1 MIFGV
6 PIILAIIAFVFVIFI
21 HELGHYFV
29 GRLCGIGA
37 SSFSIGFG
45 PKLVSVVDRNRT
57 EWMLCLIPLGGFV
70 KFRSD
75 NDIVVLQNQLDDT
88 SKVRNSYFTTQS
100 SFESSSL
107 LKRSITVLAGPFANF
122 LLAVVIFA
130 YVAFVSGT
138 MSNEPIVGNVADLPS
153 NTESLVEGDQI
164 LSVQDQKIERFDQVF
179 EIAANADPSINVK
192 FEVLRQGRVLVI
204 DVPYLFQP
212 VVFNIEMLSPAMKA
226 GIKVGDVFVQAN
238 NKKVSSFDDIKR
250 AINDSNGLPVSV
262 VLWRNGTLIES
273 NITPEMRPT
282 ETQNGNIVEQMRI
295 GVRGGPLFSP
305 VMKTPNIF
313 EAGSIGVQMTFYV
326 VRMSLVGLVRMID
339 MTISPKHLSGPVGI
353 AKALSYSAV
362 EGAISFLSLL
372 AAISAG
378 IALINLFPIP
388 ILDGG
393 YLMVFLYE
401 LVFKA
406 PPPSY
411 IIKFFMM
418 IGFFILFGLM
428 VFATFNDIVR

>member
-1 MIFGV
+1 
-6 PIILAIIAFVFVIFI
+6 
-21 HELGHYFV
+21 
-29 GRLCGIGA
+29 
-37 SSFSIGFG
+37 
-45 PKLVSVVDRNRT
+45 
-57 EWMLCLIPLGGFV
+57 
-70 KFRSD
+70 
-75 NDIVVLQNQLDDT
+75 
-88 SKVRNSYFTTQS
+88 
-100 SFESSSL
+100 
-107 LKRSITVLAGPFANF
+107 
-122 LLAVVIFA
+122 
-130 YVAFVSGT
+130 
-138 MSNEPIVGNVADLPS
+138 
-153 NTESLVEGDQI
+153 
-164 LSVQDQKIERFDQVF
+164 
-179 EIAANADPSINVK
+179 
-192 FEVLRQGRVLVI
+192 
-204 DVPYLFQP
+204 
-212 VVFNIEMLSPAMKA
+212 
-226 GIKVGDVFVQAN
+226 
-238 NKKVSSFDDIKR
+238 
-250 AINDSNGLPVSV
+250 
-262 VLWRNGTLIES
+262 
-273 NITPEMRPT
+273 
-282 ETQNGNIVEQMRI
+282 MRI

-353 AKALSYSAV
+353 AKALSYSAI